1 MKKTF
6 LFIMMFS
13 FIFLVTGCEDQGAMP
28 QEATNEDVSEIESL
42 EKGGYWGSKGILLIP
57 KFYKQAWETNDIQI
71 FADLWAE
78 DGIQM
83 PPDAPHVVGRDNIV
97 DGAIFL
103 MENFYV
109 EINIEVLEAKAVS
122 KKWGFMWGVYTM
134 EATPMAGGEGG
145 FSVDGKFS
153 TVVRKRAYDDP
164 LRKKYGP
171 WEVYIDCFNSNV
183 PPQ

>member
-1 MKKTF
+1 MKMSI

-13 FIFLVTGCEDQGAMP
+13 FIFLVTGCENQGPMP
-28 QEATNEDVSEIESL
+28 QEATNEEMSEIESL
-42 EKGGYWGSKGILLIP
+42 EKGGHWGSKGILLIP
-57 KFYKQAWETNDIQI
+57 KFYKQAWETNDIQL

-83 PPDAPHVVGRDNIV
+83 PPDAPHVVGREAIV
-97 DGAIFL
+97 AGATPL
-103 MENFYV
+103 MENFNV
-109 EINIEVLEAKAVS
+109 EIDITVMEAKAVS
-122 KKWGFMWGVYTM
+122 HKWGFMWGVYTM
-134 EATPMAGGEGG
+134 VGTPKAGGEG

-153 TVVRKRAYDDP
+153 TIVKKRNYDDP